1 MNTDNFSIDEL
12 RSQYS
17 LLQKKLENQQIVT
30 DTLVRNSMRHRQSWS
45 RNYVWF
51 EIFLLLP
58 LCILI
63 AIIIPYTGE
72 SSWGPWIA
80 IIPVLLA
87 DVYADYKFNILRGDA
102 FMREN
107 LVDTANRMAKYKLYT
122 RYQLMISLPLVVLW
136 CIWLV
141 IDFSNN
147 APAGIDSGYK
157 TGMII
162 SMSIGGVLGAIIG
175 FIITRKMQRDRQFII
190 DQIHE
195 MEAGEVSGA
204 EE

>member
-17 LLQKKLENQQIVT
+17 LLQQKLESQQIVT
-30 DTLVRNSMRHRQSWS
+30 DTLVRDSMRHRQSWS

-51 EIFLLLP
+51 EIFFLLP
-58 LCILI
+58 ICLLI
-63 AIIIPYTGE
+63 VFIYP
-72 SSWGPWIA
+72 SSGWFSWAPWLA
-80 IIPVLLA
+80 IIPVLLG

-122 RYQLMISLPLVVLW
+122 RYQLMITLPLLVLW

-141 IDFSNN
+141 IDFANN
-147 APAGIDSGYK
+147 APADLASYK
-157 TGMII
+157 TSMII
-162 SMSIGGVLGAIIG
+162 GLCVGGVLGGTIG
-175 FIITRKMQRDRQFII
+175 FLITRKMQRDRQLII
-190 DQIHE
+190 DQIKE
-195 MEAGEVSGA
+195 LQDSEQQ
-204 EE
+204 